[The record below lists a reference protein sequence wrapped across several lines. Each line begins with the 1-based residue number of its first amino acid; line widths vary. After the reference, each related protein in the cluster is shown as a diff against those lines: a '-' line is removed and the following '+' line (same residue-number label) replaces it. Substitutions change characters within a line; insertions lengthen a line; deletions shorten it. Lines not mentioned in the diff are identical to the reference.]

1 MRDANERA
9 EDQTE
14 GMNGGACPTATVW
27 VSMTDKFMSGWGSAK
42 DKINKLVIGCHNYSE
57 AVIVA
62 ENARNRPE
70 MKYVNICLN
79 KPHYP
84 EHSHYVSEHGRDQD
98 DYKSWFIRRKF

>member
-1 MRDANERA
+1 MRANEL
-9 EDQTE
+9 E
-14 GMNGGACPTATVW
+14 GQEIGGCMAKADPKVTVW
-27 VSMTDKFMSGWGSAK
+27 VSMTDKIMSGWGLAK

-62 ENARNRPE
+62 DNARNRPE

-79 KPHYP
+79 KPRYP

-98 DYKSWFIRRKF
+98 DYESWFIQGKF